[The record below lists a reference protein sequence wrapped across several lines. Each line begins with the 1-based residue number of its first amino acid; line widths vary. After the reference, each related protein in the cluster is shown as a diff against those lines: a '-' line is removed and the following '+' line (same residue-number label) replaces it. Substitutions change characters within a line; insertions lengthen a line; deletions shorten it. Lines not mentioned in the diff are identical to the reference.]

1 MRYKTIIIDAQAND
15 VDHNGEPLSETILHG
30 VSVDNYQNTISS
42 KKPVERGESSDLVT
56 IPETHPFFNIDIC
69 SDAVDNLLD
78 FDDSIFFGSKWERS
92 ITNIIK
98 KWFPSVYNF
107 YINPQ

>member
-1 MRYKTIIIDAQAND
+1 MRYKTIIIDAE
-15 VDHNGEPLSETILHG
+15 VLHTG
-30 VSVDNYQNTISS
+30 AESFLRGISVDNYLNTISS
-42 KKPVERGESSDLVT
+42 KKPVEHGESSDTVI

-69 SDAVDNLLD
+69 SDAVDNLRD
-78 FDDSIFFGSKWERS
+78 FDDSIFFSDKWESS
-92 ITNIIK
+92 IDNIIK